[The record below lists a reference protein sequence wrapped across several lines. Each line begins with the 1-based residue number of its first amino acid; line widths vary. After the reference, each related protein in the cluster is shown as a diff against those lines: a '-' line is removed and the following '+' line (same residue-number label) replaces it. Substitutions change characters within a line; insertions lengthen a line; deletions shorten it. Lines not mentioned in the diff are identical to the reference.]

1 MRPIIAEAILTDS
14 RNQICEKHWRYITST
29 PRAGGV
35 YLCVRELTL
44 YDQRSYAALVR
55 EGKKALRR
63 TLRNPLPI
71 CEGGYGK
78 PLGSKGNCDLTG
90 LLKIKLKKEGLR
102 VVYKLIRQDG
112 KMLVIVVGIRDDEE
126 VYRMAEKR
134 AKKCGL

>member
-1 MRPIIAEAILTDS
+1 MNWRTEYLPEAKEELAELDGSQRIAVRKAI
-14 RNQICEKHWRYITST
+14 QK
-29 PRAGGV
+29 
-35 YLCVRELTL
+35 TL
-44 YDQRSYAALVR
+44 L
-55 EGKKALRR
+55 
-63 TLRNPLPI
+63 NPLPI